1 MIKLLNNYFLS
12 ESWSAL
18 WPKYRETRKSK
29 LNVSKNSRP
38 KLCRNKC
45 SLKTTRKG
53 VNKTLGNGFQMIL
66 YGISLPRY
74 RVLCGYFGAFQ
85 IQKAQRN
92 ALLSIV
98 KNKNMLNI
106 PGHTWLGQEQHWLVT
121 DLMIQTSFCFKNDNT
136 SEREKYKQVSQS
148 T

>member
-1 MIKLLNNYFLS
+1 MIKLLNNYFIS

-92 ALLSIV
+92 ALPSYRKKQKYAEYTWAYMVGSGTTLACDRSDDT
-98 KNKNMLNI
+98 NI
-106 PGHTWLGQEQHWLVT
+106 FL
-121 DLMIQTSFCFKNDNT
+121 F
-136 SEREKYKQVSQS
+136 
-148 T
+148 